1 MTKSAIFPVIFF
13 VNIDFDFLNSE
24 IYANIRFLTTKERM
38 MISVLVVDD
47 HDLVRMGITR
57 MLADS
62 PDISVVGEA
71 DNGETAILLAKQ
83 LKPDVILLDVNMPNT
98 GGLEVTKRLLQ
109 NDKNT
114 KILAVSSLVKEPYP
128 SMLIKAGV
136 NGYITKGTPLDE
148 MIKGIKKIAQG
159 GRYFSADVAEQLA
172 DMLSEKSESPFEQLS
187 EREMQVAMMVV
198 NCQSPQQIADQLFV
212 SVKTVNTYRYRIFEK
227 LNIDS
232 DVKLTHLAMRHGLIQ
247 P

>member
-1 MTKSAIFPVIFF
+1 
-13 VNIDFDFLNSE
+13 
-24 IYANIRFLTTKERM
+24 M
-38 MISVLVVDD
+38 MIRVLVVDD
-47 HDLVRMGITR
+47 HDLVRMGIVR
-57 MLADS
+57 MLSDS
-62 PDISVVGEA
+62 PDIDVIGEA
-71 DNGETAILLAKQ
+71 ADGETAIIKTKQ
-83 LKPDVILLDVNMPNT
+83 LKPDVVLLDVNMPT
-98 GGLEVTKRLLQ
+98 IGGLEVTKRLLQ
-109 NDKNT
+109 TDKNT
-114 KILAVSSLVKEPYP
+114 KILAVSSLVQQPYP

-136 NGYITKGTPLDE
+136 SGYITKGTPLDE
-148 MIKGIKKIAQG
+148 MIKGIKKVHQG

-172 DMLSEKSESPFEQLS
+172 DILFTDNSESPFDALS

-198 NCQSPQQIADQLFV
+198 NCKSSQQIADQLFV